1 MSSEVFRFATIR
13 PAQRQEDRET
23 DDLILLGP
31 AESPFLDAVRKLRSV
46 GDRPNVDARARELAA
61 SDEFAGSARA
71 IDARYEQLGK
81 DLGRLALADGD
92 FAEHAQQAITRGFDA
107 SASDLA
113 TSEAFHALERRVT
126 DSIVAAAIDLSVS
139 PRARTRLV
147 ALAKTIWVVRRLAD
161 GRPFSHSAFRQAR
174 LVLPTGVFPLPFSGV
189 NVRGQRRE
197 DAEARS
203 TGREERRRTVRR
215 LSEQLAAHRR
225 AADELLEAFER
236 EGAQPAPAP
245 RSDATRRVVGGFALA
260 DEAARG
266 LTDATRR
273 VLKDAGLSDGAVDV
287 ARAMALLERGAATL
301 AHRLYADPG
310 ASRGMVRIGNRI
322 LPSDLFG
329 GRPPLVALP
338 DPGSLRSPGPCAPLP
353 QDPPTSDEV
362 TVPAGHGEGKV
373 LGIADLMVLEQ
384 ELLRYQ
390 LGEIAHIENVLRS
403 EVRSRTFRTTSTTER
418 STLTETEV
426 TEEKER
432 DLSSTER
439 FELQTESQ
447 TIITENASREA
458 GLTISAS
465 YGPSVD
471 ATSNFN
477 YASSS
482 SKTESDRS
490 ASSFAREIATKAVS
504 RVQSRALTRRFVRTV
519 DEVEELNKHA
529 FQNNAQDAADIV
541 GVYRFV
547 DKIYRAQVVNYGKR
561 LMLEFVVP
569 EPAAFLRYAMAQ
581 QPMDGV
587 VHVKP
592 EPPGYCLADGRSFA
606 PLQAQDIAP
615 DNYLFWASKYGA
627 QDVHAPPPRIQIATF
642 AKKSPEQMPALGQKK
657 ANSDLF
663 DVTIPDG
670 YLANTAY
677 LNLYGETQV
686 GPHKIVY
693 QIQNQQG
700 QYTEPVDDAAPFL
713 LQLQP
718 TPTLTVTINSLGFHN
733 YEVICTVLCTLSAE
747 KYEEWQLKTYTA
759 IMGAYNDLESRYN
772 QAIQEARLEA
782 GDSAIS
788 SSNPTVNRETE
799 RTELKKGCIAIL
811 TGQRF
816 DAFDAVGRN
825 VAPFGY
831 PEIDFAEAKAESV
844 FLQTFEQSF
853 EWNNMTYLFYP
864 YFWGR
869 KDEWVTVS
877 QLSDDDP
884 LFGRFLQAG
893 AARVQVPV
901 RRGFEESIM
910 TYLGLSQPWA
920 GDGSIVN
927 GDEDGPDELHLS
939 VLDELKSQT
948 GNNNTEGV
956 GTLSVTEGSAA
967 VAGSGTAF
975 TDDDRNRRISIRG
988 VTYLI
993 RGVEGAGSI
1002 TLDAPYAGASAAELG
1017 YATGGKLV
1025 GEPWEVKLPTNL
1037 VKLDA
1042 SMPIV

>member
-1 MSSEVFRFATIR
+1 MNSEVFRFVTLR
-13 PAQRQEDRET
+13 PAEREDDRPT

-31 AESPFLDAVRKLRSV
+31 AESPFLDTIRKLRRS
-46 GDRPNVDARARELAA
+46 GDRPNIDAQAREFTA
-61 SDEFAGSARA
+61 SDDFAGSPRTV
-71 IDARYEQLGK
+71 DPRYGELGS
-81 DLGRLALADGD
+81 DLAGKAEGD
-92 FAEHAQQAITRGFDA
+92 FAAHAKKAVSRNFDA
-107 SASDLA
+107 SAADLVASD
-113 TSEAFHALERRVT
+113 SFHSLERRTT
-126 DSIVAAAIDLSVS
+126 DSIVAAAIDLAVS

-147 ALAKTIWVVRRLAD
+147 TLAKTIWVIRRVATGASLS
-161 GRPFSHSAFRQAR
+161 RSAFRDAH
-174 LVLPTGVFPLPFSGV
+174 LVLPIGIFPLPFAGV
-189 NVRGQRRE
+189 DVKGQRRE
-197 DAEARS
+197 NAEARAS
-203 TGREERRRTVRR
+203 VREERRRTVKR
-215 LSEQLAAHRR
+215 LSGQLAAFRR
-225 AADELLEAFER
+225 AASETLEAFER
-236 EGAQPAPAP
+236 EGAQPTPSTRRATSRRLLGGFVLAESTA
-245 RSDATRRVVGGFALA
+245 RGLSDATRDVLA
-260 DEAARG
+260 DIG
-266 LTDATRR
+266 LA
-273 VLKDAGLSDGAVDV
+273 DGAVDV
-287 ARAMALLERGAATL
+287 ARAVTLLERRSADAAHL
-301 AHRLYADPG
+301 LYSDPG
-310 ASRGMVRIGNRI
+310 ATRGMVRIGNRI
-322 LPSDLFG
+322 VPSDLFG
-329 GRPPLVALP
+329 DFPTLAALP
-338 DPGSLRSPGPCAPLP
+338 EPGSLRSPGPCPPAPLP
-353 QDPPTSDEV
+353 PPTSDDV
-362 TVPAGHGEGKV
+362 TVPTGHGEAKV

-384 ELLRYQ
+384 DLLRYQ

-465 YGPSVD
+465 YGPSVE

-477 YASSS
+477 YAASS

-490 ASSFAREIATKAVS
+490 ASSFAREIATRAVS

-519 DEVEELNKHA
+519 DEIEETNRHA
-529 FQNNAQDAADIV
+529 FENNAQGATDIV

-587 VHVKP
+587 VHVRP
-592 EPPGYCLADGRSFA
+592 EPPGYCLADGKSFA
-606 PLQAQDIAP
+606 PLQAQDIEP
-615 DNYLFWASKYGA
+615 DNYLYWASKYGA
-627 QDVHAPPPRIQIATF
+627 QDVGAPPPPIQIATF
-642 AKKSPEQMPALGQKK
+642 AKKAPDQLQMLGQKK
-657 ANSDLF
+657 VNSDLF

-677 LNLYGETQV
+677 LNLYGETQA

-693 QIQNQQG
+693 QIQDLQG
-700 QYTEPVDDAAPFL
+700 QYTEPTDDAVPFL
-713 LQLQP
+713 LRLQP
-718 TPTLTVTINSLGFHN
+718 TPTLTVTINSIGFHN
-733 YEVICTVLCTLSAE
+733 YEVICTVLCKLSPE
-747 KYEEWQLKTYTA
+747 KYDEWKLKTYTA
-759 IMGAYNDLESRYN
+759 IMSAYNDLESRYN

-782 GDSAIS
+782 GDSAVS
-788 SSNPTVNRETE
+788 GSNPTENREIE
-799 RTELKKGCIAIL
+799 RTELKKGCISIL

-816 DAFDAVGRN
+816 DAFDAVARN

-831 PEIDFAEAKAESV
+831 PEIDFAEARAESV
-844 FLQTFEQSF
+844 FIQTFEQSF

-869 KDEWVTVS
+869 KDEWVTIS
-877 QLSDDDP
+877 QLSDDDA

-901 RRGFEESIM
+901 RRGFEESII
-910 TYLGLSQPWA
+910 TYLGLSQPWP
-920 GDGSIVN
+920 GEGSIVH

-956 GTLSVTEGSAA
+956 GTLSVTQGSVT
-967 VAGSGTAF
+967 VAGAGTAF
-975 TDDDRNRRISIRG
+975 TADDRNRRISIRG
-988 VTYLI
+988 VTHLI
-993 RGVEGAGSI
+993 RSVAGATSI
-1002 TLDAPYAGASAAELG
+1002 TLDQPYAGATESDLH

-1042 SMPIV
+1042 SLPIA